1 VCATRQS
8 TAASYEMAVIVGF
21 HCDVIS
27 CELSW
32 PKPAAATESSACECG
47 NVVGLTSIHDKM
59 QFFQLCGQSQD
70 QLSLATLRGRQI
82 AYQLCPGKS
91 GNVTSV
97 GWQVTLCDPA
107 WRVSSRS
114 GMRPGC
120 KRLHSVNF
128 IYVYLPKT

>member
-59 QFFQLCGQSQD
+59 QFFSSYADDPCNP
-70 QLSLATLRGRQI
+70 
-82 AYQLCPGKS
+82 PGS
-91 GNVTSV
+91 PNRV
-97 GWQVTLCDPA
+97 PA
-107 WRVSSRS
+107 L
-114 GMRPGC
+114 PG
-120 KRLHSVNF
+120 
-128 IYVYLPKT
+128 